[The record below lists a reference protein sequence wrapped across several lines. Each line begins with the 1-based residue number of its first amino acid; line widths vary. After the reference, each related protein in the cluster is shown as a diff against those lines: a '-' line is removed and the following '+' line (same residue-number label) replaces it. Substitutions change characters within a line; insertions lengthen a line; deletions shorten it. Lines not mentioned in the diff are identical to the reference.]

1 MIAAEQSQFM
11 TKVFWTLATG
21 DSSHLDLDRLPA
33 ASDWALIGQVGGPG
47 SKLNL
52 GVMALLNSTVW
63 AALAFER
70 LGRGGLALE
79 WAAQA
84 LEDDLL
90 LAGNENFLS
99 RTLALG
105 CRGRVLAATPGREAE
120 AAAAFEDATAAAQ
133 HRGYNLLEAATLTDK
148 QERLPSGVGGIADQ
162 PAAAVVAKLASGP
175 DEVERFLGGRF
186 EGWAAITGAGA
197 AGGAGAGLAAAGE
210 AGPATS
216 AVAAAAGR
224 ETVAELQRLPV
235 SQLRKRAQANGA
247 AEADVDAAGDVDEPR
262 TALAALILSRSC
274 K

>member
-47 SKLNL
+47 SKFNP
-52 GVMALLNSTVW
+52 GVMAFMNSTVW

-70 LGRGGLALE
+70 LGRGGPALE

-133 HRGYNLLEAATLTDK
+133 HRGHPVLLVEDVLHATQHEREPMKRVDWPGRSRERGENEA
-148 QERLPSGVGGIADQ
+148 RH
-162 PAAAVVAKLASGP
+162 VV
-175 DEVERFLGGRF
+175 
-186 EGWAAITGAGA
+186 
-197 AGGAGAGLAAAGE
+197 
-210 AGPATS
+210 
-216 AVAAAAGR
+216 
-224 ETVAELQRLPV
+224 PV
-235 SQLRKRAQANGA
+235 VR
-247 AEADVDAAGDVDEPR
+247 
-262 TALAALILSRSC
+262 
-274 K
+274 

>member
-1 MIAAEQSQFM
+1 M
-11 TKVFWTLATG
+11 
-21 DSSHLDLDRLPA
+21 PA
-33 ASDWALIGQVGGPG
+33 SVHG
-47 SKLNL
+47 SC
-52 GVMALLNSTVW
+52 V
-63 AALAFER
+63 
-70 LGRGGLALE
+70 
-79 WAAQA
+79 
-84 LEDDLL
+84 
-90 LAGNENFLS
+90 
-99 RTLALG
+99 
-105 CRGRVLAATPGREAE
+105 ATPMCVCVNDNVRWGSI
-120 AAAAFEDATAAAQ
+120 DASSSFTRA
-133 HRGYNLLEAATLTDK
+133 R
-148 QERLPSGVGGIADQ
+148 GIADQ

-235 SQLRKRAQANGA
+235 SQLRKRAQASGA